1 MDMTASSGITAPRVD
16 ECGIRIV
23 PMALYGYP
31 AVLVAHEIG
40 LFATLADKPQSLAD
54 LAKQLGLHPRSVEV
68 MLGVAAAVGLLETDG
83 SRWSLTPLAEDYL
96 LRDKPTYWGGYL
108 DYMIANP
115 SLYSFESI
123 RNTLLTNLPQ
133 ATKGEPP
140 PDSCASGD
148 PSKLWSVHDRHAERA
163 AAFTRWMHS
172 TSIVPALH
180 WPDSIDLSKHRRMLD
195 IGGGSGAHAIGAVLR
210 WPKLQARVF
219 DLAPVCEVARE
230 YISRQGLAERI
241 GTVAGDLWKDPFPE
255 ADLHFYS
262 LIHHGFSRERC
273 QEFTNKSFRSL
284 PSKGRIIAHG
294 ILFNDD
300 RTGPFSAAAIN
311 VMMAMLHNEGREYSG
326 AEIAAMLTEAGF
338 EKVEQIR
345 TVGDWRIVT
354 AVKP

>member
-1 MDMTASSGITAPRVD
+1 
-16 ECGIRIV
+16 
-23 PMALYGYP
+23 
-31 AVLVAHEIG
+31 
-40 LFATLADKPQSLAD
+40 
-54 LAKQLGLHPRSVEV
+54 
-68 MLGVAAAVGLLETDG
+68 MLGVSAAVGLLETDG

-140 PDSCASGD
+140 ASGTIRD
-148 PSKLWSVHDRHAERA
+148 PSRLWSVHDRHAERA

-172 TSIVPALH
+172 TSIGPALH
-180 WPDSIDLSKHRRMLD
+180 WPDSIDLSAHRRMLD
-195 IGGGSGAHAIGAVLR
+195 IGGGSGAHSIGAALR
-210 WPKLQARVF
+210 WPELQARVF

-230 YISRQGLAERI
+230 YISEHGLAGRI
-241 GTVAGDLWKDPFPE
+241 DTIAGDYWKDSFPE
-255 ADLHFYS
+255 SDLHFYS

-273 QEFTNKSFRSL
+273 LELTNKSFRSL

-294 ILFNDD
+294 IFFDDD

-311 VMMAMLHNEGREYSG
+311 VMMAILHNEGREYSG
-326 AEIAAMLTEAGF
+326 VEIAAMLTEAGF
-338 EKVEQIR
+338 EKVEQTR